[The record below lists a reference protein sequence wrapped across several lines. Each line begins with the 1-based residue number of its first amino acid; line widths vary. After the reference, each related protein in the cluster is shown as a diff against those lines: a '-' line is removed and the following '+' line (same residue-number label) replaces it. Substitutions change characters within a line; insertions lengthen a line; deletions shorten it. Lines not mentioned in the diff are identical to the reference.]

1 MLAKSHPTDAD
12 REGKT
17 EMARWFSRTTTQ
29 RKGPVF
35 GGVCAAI
42 VMLLAQESVSSAD
55 EGVPSGTTSHGGAG
69 AGTSESPYCRKV
81 RAHAEGDAAL
91 MFAPT
96 IQAQA
101 IRYPTKGTIDLGTN
115 VGDGFQVRGVATWSP
130 LDFYKGF
137 RVLRVADADCQ
148 LHESVVSA
156 QEILQG
162 GDDYGRLPA
171 LRKMSAFFDQHE
183 AEWKAATDKAAER
196 LKAHTT
202 STLDVNE
209 VNVRVFELERKREA
223 TRADVSRLEAKNID
237 FYRPLLATLDST
249 VMAQSAQYEKE
260 LSHVRSLE
268 PWDVRVTGGFIPH
281 GSPDYFAMLQVGFNF
296 GAPWRNGAESRY
308 RAARADELQTARYEV
323 VKQLKVFRQQ
333 ISISKTQA
341 QRELAIVEKKHA
353 ALESMRAALTQSD
366 AASAP
371 NVLAVLE
378 LELLMVDADQVMLST
393 LVGELSR
400 LEGKN

>member
-1 MLAKSHPTDAD
+1 
-12 REGKT
+12 
-17 EMARWFSRTTTQ
+17 MARWFSRTTTRL

-35 GGVCAAI
+35 GGLCAAI
-42 VMLLAQESVSSAD
+42 VMLAQESVSRAD
-55 EGVPSGTTSHGGAG
+55 EVGAPIKGGPSAG
-69 AGTSESPYCRKV
+69 ASESPYCRKV

-183 AEWKAATDKAAER
+183 GEWRAATEKAAER

-237 FYRPLLATLDST
+237 FYRPLLTTLDST
-249 VMAQSAQYEKE
+249 ITAQAAQFEKE
-260 LSHVRSLE
+260 ASHVRSLE

-323 VKQLKVFRQQ
+323 VNQLKVFRQQ
-333 ISISKTQA
+333 IAISKTQA

-353 ALESMRAALTQSD
+353 ALESMRASLAQSD